1 MSFTEVPETLFF
13 NTEADIFD
21 EDDAIVDQKFQTFK
35 EIGYNKNDFW
45 IDDYIYYSND
55 DDDYISDFINN
66 KLNANDDSNQNDTS
80 SVANKQSEGTNLN
93 TVINEYIDINITSE
107 APVIIQKSDTT
118 KKHPNISIQR
128 SGWKIVSSI
137 NRVKID
143 NNSEICISY
152 QIYNKKHYV
161 VLSKIFKRRKP
172 RNFAIP
178 VSVSEF
184 IAHRIAEAFNK
195 KDKIKVTNNSS
206 SQEWLLFKNYGTIY
220 PHPENYITVS
230 HQRYK
235 NKDYIVL
242 AKYDW
247 HKNPRTFAFT
257 INSSIEIRDALLKEY
272 TRGKKNGEKIYKYF
286 FK

>member
-1 MSFTEVPETLFF
+1 MSFTEVPETIFF
-13 NTEADIFD
+13 NTESDIFD
-21 EDDAIVDQKFQTFK
+21 EDDAIVDQKFKSFK

-45 IDDYIYYSND
+45 INDYIYYSND
-55 DDDYISDFINN
+55 DDDYISDFINK
-66 KLNANDDSNQNDTS
+66 KLNEDDASNKNGTS
-80 SVANKQSEGTNLN
+80 SVANNHSESANLN
-93 TVINEYIDINITSE
+93 TGSSEYIDINITSE
-107 APVIIQKSDTT
+107 TPITLQKSDTIE
-118 KKHPNISIQR
+118 KYPNISIQR
-128 SGWKIVSSI
+128 SGWKVVSSI

-143 NNSEICISY
+143 NNTEICISY

-195 KDKIKVTNNSS
+195 KDKIKVTNNTS
-206 SQEWLLFKNYGTIY
+206 SQGWLLFKNYGTIY

-235 NKDYIVL
+235 NKNYVVL

-247 HKNPRTFAFT
+247 HKNPRTFAFS

-272 TRGKKNGEKIYKYF
+272 NRGKKNGEKIYKYF
-286 FK
+286 FR